1 MGNTPISRVVD
12 IYRFYRDLFTNF
24 ALVIQ
29 RIFGGDFFKKIEF
42 SFSDYTF
49 TVKNYLNNPGADLQE
64 PALIVKAGE
73 FKPFQGYNRTGV
85 FFNLFPSNTFQKQI
99 LCVNETRNEYI
110 AAVYDYFTIQLIA
123 TISTSSNFESIQ
135 IKHYLQQIF
144 PVGYVFPFPSEGAQI
159 NTLIPLFDYQ
169 ELLPNWDFD
178 NDEIYYYLKVPGEQL
193 FKTEEIVGDTTPI
206 FLEYSYTPIVT
217 VQDLSKDQD
226 RNIVQS
232 VQFAS
237 NSISFEFIVPVPLY
251 LLIGRGAETIKEVTL
266 KIENILNKKLYFSE
280 TYSYTS
286 LINLIDK
293 VKEVCPD
300 KNVKFFDGFILN
312 SNLNLVE
319 NNNEKLVFKVEG
331 TKLNNLKDYDKNDI
345 NILIPVMDYLL
356 SSNQSIA
363 NTAPIDFDITYLE
376 NLNKT
381 EIRISI
387 PKTNLDPIVLNALLS
402 PDIATSGYIITCS

>member
-1 MGNTPISRVVD
+1 MNISRVVD

-29 RIFGGDFFKKIEF
+29 KIFGGDFFKKIEF

-49 TVKNYLNNPGADLQE
+49 TVKNYLDNPGADLQE

-73 FKPFQGYNRTGV
+73 FKPFQGYNRTGA
-85 FFNLFPSNTFQKQI
+85 FFNLFPNNTFQKQI
-99 LCVNETRNEYI
+99 LCVNETKNEYI
-110 AAVYDYFTIQLIA
+110 AAVYDYFSIQLIA

-135 IKHYLQQIF
+135 IKHYLQQVF
-144 PVGYVFPFPSEGAQI
+144 PVGYIFPFPSEGARI

-169 ELLPNWDFD
+169 DLLPNWDFN
-178 NDEIYYYLKVPGEQL
+178 NDEIYYYLKIPGEQL

-206 FLEYSYTPIVT
+206 FLEYSYTPIVI

-226 RNIVQS
+226 RNIVQQ
-232 VQFAS
+232 VQFAA

-251 LLIGRGAETIKEVTL
+251 LIIGSGSEPIKEITL
-266 KIENILNKKLYFSE
+266 KVENILNKKLYFSG
-280 TYSYTS
+280 TYSYS
-286 LINLIDK
+286 SPINLVDK
-293 VKEVCPD
+293 VKEVCPN

-312 SNLNLVE
+312 SKLNLVE
-319 NNNEKLVFKVEG
+319 NNDAALVFKIEG
-331 TKLNNLKDYDKNDI
+331 TKLNELKDFDKNNI

-356 SSNQSIA
+356 SSNQKID
-363 NTAPIDFDITYLE
+363 NTVPLSFDITYLK

-381 EIRISI
+381 EIKLSI
-387 PKTNLDPIVLNALLS
+387 PKANLDPVILNSLLS
-402 PDIATSGYIITCS
+402 PDITTNGYIIICD